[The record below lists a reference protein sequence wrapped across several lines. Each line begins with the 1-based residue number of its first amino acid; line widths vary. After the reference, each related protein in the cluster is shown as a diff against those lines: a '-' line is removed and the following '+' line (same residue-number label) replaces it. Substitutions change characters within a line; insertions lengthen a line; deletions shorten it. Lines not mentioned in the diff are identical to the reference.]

1 MDLLICNILLTVY
14 SPGAKSKI
22 SPDLVSFRALKILL
36 SPGLTSITF
45 PESKVSSIDGF
56 GYH

>member
-1 MDLLICNILLTVY
+1 MDVLICNILFTVY

-22 SPDLVSFRALKILL
+22 SPDLLSFRALNILL
-36 SPGLTSITF
+36 SPGSTSITF
-45 PESKVSSIDGF
+45 PESKVSSIDDF